1 MDPMTMMMVA
11 GLAGQGTK
19 ALTGAYS
26 NWRQGQAMDKA
37 EDEQA
42 EEQRRLDAI
51 AQLQRRPSQQAA
63 LKYKKPK
70 DAQIAELVGRFS
82 DLGAKAAQMKMAGGG
97 GNGPQAAGGQGLSG
111 GVVDPNTLMKP
122 ADAYTS
128 GFGQRRA
135 IDTWQPSYLRRGR
148 G

>member
-1 MDPMTMMMVA
+1 MEPMTMMMLA
-11 GLAGQGTK
+11 NLAGQGTK

-26 NWRQGQAMDKA
+26 NWRQGQVMDDAK
-37 EDEQA
+37 DKQA

-63 LKYKKPK
+63 LKYKKPR
-70 DAQIAELVGRFS
+70 DAQVAELVGRFS

-97 GNGPQAAGGQGLSG
+97 GPPAAGGQGLAG

-122 ADAYTS
+122 ANAYTS

-135 IDTWQPSYLRRGR
+135 IDTWQPSYFGK
-148 G
+148 

>member
-51 AQLQRRPSQQAA
+51 AQLQRRPSLLAA

-97 GNGPQAAGGQGLSG
+97 GPPAAGGQGLSG

-122 ADAYTS
+122 ADAYTRS
-128 GFGQRRA
+128 LGPRRA

>member
-1 MDPMTMMMVA
+1 MEPMTMMLLA
-11 GLAGQGTK
+11 SLAGQGTK
-19 ALTGAYS
+19 AATGAYS

-111 GVVDPNTLMKP
+111 GVVDPSTLMKP
-122 ADAYTS
+122 ANAYTS

-135 IDTWQPSYLRRGR
+135 IDTWQPSYFGR
-148 G
+148 

>member
-1 MDPMTMMMVA
+1 MDPMTMMMLA

-19 ALTGAYS
+19 AATGAYS

-37 EDEQA
+37 EDKQA

-63 LKYKKPK
+63 LKYKMPK
-70 DAQIAELVGRFS
+70 DAMVADVVGQLAG
-82 DLGAKAAQMKMAGGG
+82 LGGQVAMMKAGQGGG
-97 GNGPQAAGGQGLSG
+97 GNGSMAAGGQGLSG
-111 GVVDPNTLMKP
+111 GVVDPSTLMKP
-122 ADAYTS
+122 ANAYTS

-135 IDTWQPSYLRRGR
+135 IDTWQPSYFGR
-148 G
+148 

>member
-1 MDPMTMMMVA
+1 MEPMTMMALASM
-11 GLAGQGTK
+11 AGQGTK

-26 NWRQGQAMDKA
+26 NWRQGQAMDDAKDKQ
-37 EDEQA
+37 E

-63 LKYKKPK
+63 LSYKKPK
-70 DAQIAELVGRFS
+70 DAQVAELFGRFS

-97 GNGPQAAGGQGLSG
+97 GPQAAGGQGLSG

-122 ADAYTS
+122 ANAYTS

-135 IDTWQPSYLRRGR
+135 IDTWQPSYFGR
-148 G
+148 

>member
-1 MDPMTMMMVA
+1 MEPMTMMMLA
-11 GLAGQGTK
+11 SLAGQGTK
-19 ALTGAYS
+19 AATGAYS

-70 DAQIAELVGRFS
+70 DAQIAELCGRFS

-111 GVVDPNTLMKP
+111 GVVDPSTLMKP
-122 ADAYTS
+122 ANAYTS

-135 IDTWQPSYLRRGR
+135 IDTWQPSYFGR
-148 G
+148 

>member
-1 MDPMTMMMVA
+1 M
-11 GLAGQGTK
+11 AGQGTK

-111 GVVDPNTLMKP
+111 GGVDPSTLMKP
-122 ADAYTS
+122 ANAYTS

-135 IDTWQPSYLRRGR
+135 IDTWQPSYFGK
-148 G
+148 

>member
-1 MDPMTMMMVA
+1 MDPLTIALIAA
-11 GLAGQGTK
+11 GVQQGAGM
-19 ALTGAYS
+19 YS
-26 NWRQGQAMDKA
+26 KHRQGKAMESA
-37 EDEQA
+37 QETQED
-42 EEQRRLDAI
+42 EQRRLNAI

-63 LKYKKPK
+63 LKYKMPK
-70 DAQIAELVGRFS
+70 DAMVADVVGQLAGLGGQIAG
-82 DLGAKAAQMKMAGGG
+82 MKGGG
-97 GNGPQAAGGQGLSG
+97 GSGAVAAGGQGLSG

-122 ADAYTS
+122 ADAYTR

>member
-1 MDPMTMMMVA
+1 MDPLTIALIAA
-11 GLAGQGTK
+11 GVQQGAGM
-19 ALTGAYS
+19 YS
-26 NWRQGQAMDKA
+26 KHRQGKAMESA
-37 EDEQA
+37 QETQEDEQ
-42 EEQRRLDAI
+42 RGLNAI

-97 GNGPQAAGGQGLSG
+97 GPQAAGGQGLSG
-111 GVVDPNTLMKP
+111 GVVDPSTLMKP
-122 ADAYTS
+122 ANAYTS

-135 IDTWQPSYLRRGR
+135 IDTWQPSYFGR
-148 G
+148 

>member
-1 MDPMTMMMVA
+1 MEPMTMMALASM
-11 GLAGQGTK
+11 AGQGTK

-26 NWRQGQAMDKA
+26 NWRQGQVMDDAK
-37 EDEQA
+37 DKQA

-70 DAQIAELVGRFS
+70 DAQVAELVGRFS
-82 DLGAKAAQMKMAGGG
+82 DLGAKAAQMKMAGG
-97 GNGPQAAGGQGLSG
+97 
-111 GVVDPNTLMKP
+111 VVDPNTLMKP
-122 ADAYTS
+122 ANAYTS

-135 IDTWQPSYLRRGR
+135 IDTWQPSYLR
-148 G
+148 

>member
-1 MDPMTMMMVA
+1 MEPMTMMMLA
-11 GLAGQGTK
+11 SLAGQGTK
-19 ALTGAYS
+19 AATGAYS

-111 GVVDPNTLMKP
+111 GVVDPSTLMKP
-122 ADAYTS
+122 ANAYTS

-135 IDTWQPSYLRRGR
+135 IDTWQPSYFGR
-148 G
+148 

>member
-70 DAQIAELVGRFS
+70 VAM
-82 DLGAKAAQMKMAGGG
+82 MKGGG
-97 GNGPQAAGGQGLSG
+97 GGGSEAVAAGGQGLSG

>member
-1 MDPMTMMMVA
+1 MDPLTIA
-11 GLAGQGTK
+11 LIAQGVQMG
-19 ALTGAYS
+19 AGAYS
-26 NWRQGQAMDKA
+26 KYRQGKAMESA
-37 EDEQA
+37 QGTQED
-42 EEQRRLDAI
+42 EQRRLDAI

-63 LKYKKPK
+63 LKYKMPK
-70 DAQIAELVGRFS
+70 SAKVADVVGQLAGLGGQIAMMR
-82 DLGAKAAQMKMAGGG
+82 GGG
-97 GNGPQAAGGQGLSG
+97 GGGSMDAGGQGLSG

-122 ADAYTS
+122 ANAYTS

>member
-1 MDPMTMMMVA
+1 MEPMTMMALASM
-11 GLAGQGTK
+11 AGQGQK

-26 NWRQGQAMDKA
+26 NWRQGQVMDDAK
-37 EDEQA
+37 DKQA

-70 DAQIAELVGRFS
+70 DAQVAELVGRFS

-97 GNGPQAAGGQGLSG
+97 GPPAAGGQGLAG

-122 ADAYTS
+122 ANAYTS

-135 IDTWQPSYLRRGR
+135 IDTWQPSYFGR
-148 G
+148 